1 MSALAD
7 SAMAAL
13 LEPLCDMLADKL
25 AMRLERGQARLISQ
39 SRSELGP
46 RQHRAAVQRRIQ
58 NDEGGA
64 YKRGRKHLLTLEAYH
79 EELAREQSPSK
90 ERKTKP
96 TEPAKTTGTSSGD
109 FERELVAGL
118 RRVQGRR

>member
-1 MSALAD
+1 MSAVAD
-7 SAMAAL
+7 SALAAL
-13 LEPLCDMLADKL
+13 LEPLCDVLADKL
-25 AMRLERGQARLISQ
+25 AMRLERGQARLVSQ

-46 RQHRAAVQRRIQ
+46 RQHRAAVQRRIA

-64 YKRGRKHLLTLEAYH
+64 YIRGRKHLLTLEAYH
-79 EELAREQSPSK
+79 DELARGQAPTK
-90 ERKTKP
+90 ERKVRKA
-96 TEPAKTTGTSSGD
+96 PAVMTGPSSGD